1 MNTKFTIDRFEGDKA
16 VLRSED
22 GTVVVWPKN
31 KLPDGAR
38 EGSALFFSIQNKE
51 GAEKENKNLA
61 KKILNE
67 ILNIK

>member
-1 MNTKFTIDRFEGDKA
+1 MDIKFIIDRFEGDKA
-16 VLRSED
+16 VLKSED
-22 GTVVVWPKN
+22 GMVVAWPKN

-38 EGSALFFSIQNKE
+38 EGSVLFFSIQNKE

>member
-51 GAEKENKNLA
+51 GA
-61 KKILNE
+61 
-67 ILNIK
+67 